1 MSPTISS
8 GKWRPFCLWLHVLRV
23 NDIWCRTLCGLTA
36 VGFTRLSASSLMAE
50 CRYSILNG
58 LSDGMTS
65 GHLKIFSRCLSK
77 YFEIAPYISND
88 SPMWYMIWSD
98 MIRYDI
104 WYDMIRYDTI
114 YDMIRYDTIRYDITS
129 HHIAVTYKFEQ
140 GYLLQMDSYLWVFH
154 GKSYHPRTT
163 WSPEN
168 IFSSHSRKFTKMLS
182 YVW

>member
-1 MSPTISS
+1 MAAILSLAPCAKGERYMMPYAMWLDSCRLHTTVSIISHGRVPIQHFEWTLWCNDFRS
-8 GKWRPFCLWLHVLRV
+8 LENIFKVPFKIFW
-23 NDIWCRTLCGLTA
+23 DSTLN
-36 VGFTRLSASSLMAE
+36 FKRLS
-50 CRYSILNG
+50 YV
-58 LSDGMTS
+58 
-65 GHLKIFSRCLSK
+65 
-77 YFEIAPYISND
+77 
-88 SPMWYMIWSD
+88 
-98 MIRYDI
+98 
-104 WYDMIRYDTI
+104 I
-114 YDMIRYDTIRYDITS
+114 YDMIWYDTIRYMIWYDTIRYMIWYDTIRYDTIWHHMTS